1 MRGAGQQFAP
11 GKRSARA
18 SAIFFFLHML
28 RAALPRPPPHAR
40 AVAVIAA
47 RASTPV
53 AAACLR
59 AGAALRLPRLRSEFP
74 GAEVSAD
81 AAGRGAAD
89 GDGGFGL
96 AALRLGGGA
105 GGTARMDV
113 VVGGGGGGGTHALG
127 DLWLPIHTLCDVA
140 AAVRELLDAD

>member
-1 MRGAGQQFAP
+1 M
-11 GKRSARA
+11 
-18 SAIFFFLHML
+18 
-28 RAALPRPPPHAR
+28 
-40 AVAVIAA
+40 AVIAA

-81 AAGRGAAD
+81 AAGSGGAD

-96 AALRLGGGA
+96 AALRLGGC
-105 GGTARMDV
+105 
-113 VVGGGGGGGTHALG
+113 GGGGGSARMDADGGSSSGGTHALG

-140 AAVRELLDAD
+140 AAVRELLDAV

>member
-1 MRGAGQQFAP
+1 M
-11 GKRSARA
+11 
-18 SAIFFFLHML
+18 
-28 RAALPRPPPHAR
+28 
-40 AVAVIAA
+40 AVIAA

-81 AAGRGAAD
+81 AAGRGGAD

-96 AALRLGGGA
+96 AALRLGGG
-105 GGTARMDV
+105 
-113 VVGGGGGGGTHALG
+113 GGGGGGSARMDADGGSGSGGTHALG

-140 AAVRELLDAD
+140 AAVRELLDAV